1 MKKKSL
7 LTILLVVIVAAIAWF
22 GWSSTHS
29 TSATKLT
36 TVTIG
41 YQKADPVDISRARG
55 ELAKKMKAKG
65 YKVVF
70 KEFQDGT
77 ALTTALKS
85 GDIDYARVGDV
96 PPVTAQANGL
106 DFVYVAAGS
115 DKVQGSG
122 IEVKKTSG
130 ITSLADLKGKTI
142 AYTKGTS
149 SQYMLIQALEKA
161 GLSTSDVKMVSMD
174 QATAAVAFAKGTVD
188 AWASWDPY
196 TATAEV
202 NNDATLLVDDTGLAK
217 NRDFL
222 ISTKTYASKNK
233 DVSKLLTKYLSQDM
247 TWANNH
253 KTQLTTMLMKML
265 KLKKSIVKK
274 MVDRRTY
281 SFGSVSDS
289 ILKEQQAIADVF
301 YQQKIVT
308 KKVDITDA
316 TAK

>member
-7 LTILLVVIVAAIAWF
+7 LTLILVVIVAAVAWF
-22 GWSSTHS
+22 GWSSTHET
-29 TSATKLT
+29 TSTKLT

-41 YQKADPVDISRARG
+41 YQKADPIDISRARG
-55 ELAKKMKAKG
+55 VLAKKMKAKG

-96 PPVTAQANGL
+96 PPVTGQANGL

-149 SQYMLIQALEKA
+149 SQYMLIQALKKA

-222 ISTKTYASKNK
+222 ISTKTYATKNK
-233 DVSKLLTKYLSQDM
+233 AISKLVTKYLGQDM

-265 KLKKSIVKK
+265 KLKKAIVKK

-281 SFGSVSDS
+281 SFGSVTDS
-289 ILKEQQAIADVF
+289 ILKEQQSIADVF
-301 YQQKIVT
+301 YQEGVIT
-308 KKVDITDA
+308 KKVDVTKA
-316 TAK
+316 TVN

>member
-22 GWSSTHS
+22 DWSATHD
-29 TSATKLT
+29 TAGTKLT

-41 YQKADPVDISRARG
+41 YQKADPVDIARARG
-55 ELAKKMKAKG
+55 QLSKKMQAKG

-106 DFVYVAAGS
+106 DFVYIAAGS

-122 IEVKKTSG
+122 IEVKKNAG
-130 ITSLADLKGKTI
+130 IESLADLKGKTI

-149 SQYMLIQALEKA
+149 SQYMLIQALKKA
-161 GLSTSDVKMVSMD
+161 GLTESDVKMVSMD
-174 QATAAVAFAKGTVD
+174 QATAAVAFAKGTID

-202 NNDATLLVDDTGLAK
+202 NNDATLLVDDAGLAK

-222 ISTKTYASKNK
+222 ISTQTYATKNK
-233 DVSKLLTKYLSQDM
+233 TVSKLLTQYLSDDM
-247 TWANNH
+247 TWANTH
-253 KTQLTTMLMKML
+253 KAQLTTMMMKML
-265 KLKKSIVKK
+265 KLKKSIVQK

-281 SFGSVSDS
+281 SFGKFSDS
-289 ILKEQQAIADVF
+289 ILAEQQSIADVF
-301 YQQKIVT
+301 YQQGVVT
-308 KKVDITDA
+308 KKVDVTDA
-316 TAK
+316 VVK

>member
-247 TWANNH
+247 TWA
-253 KTQLTTMLMKML
+253 TT
-265 KLKKSIVKK
+265 
-274 MVDRRTY
+274 
-281 SFGSVSDS
+281 
-289 ILKEQQAIADVF
+289 
-301 YQQKIVT
+301 T
-308 KKVDITDA
+308 KPSSPPC
-316 TAK
+316 

>member
-149 SQYMLIQALEKA
+149 SQYMLIQALKKA

-196 TATAEV
+196 TTTAEV

-308 KKVDITDA
+308 KKIDVTDA
-316 TAK
+316 TVK

>member
-149 SQYMLIQALEKA
+149 SQYMLIQALKKA

-188 AWASWDPY
+188 SWASWDPY

-202 NNDATLLVDDTGLAK
+202 NNDATLLVDETGLAK

-308 KKVDITDA
+308 KKIDVTDA
-316 TAK
+316 TVK

>member
-7 LTILLVVIVAAIAWF
+7 LTILLVVIVAAVAWF
-22 GWSSTHS
+22 GWSSTHQAS
-29 TSATKLT
+29 STKLT

-149 SQYMLIQALEKA
+149 SQYMLIQALKKA

-222 ISTKTYASKNK
+222 ISTETYASKNK
-233 DVSKLLTKYLSQDM
+233 DVSKLLTKYLGQDM

-265 KLKKSIVKK
+265 KLKKAIVKK

-289 ILKEQQAIADVF
+289 ILKEQQSIADVF

-308 KKVDITDA
+308 KKVDVTKA
-316 TAK
+316 TVK